1 MTKRVKEILS
11 WYASD
16 NAGTLNNLARLLNHG
31 RLGGTGKLVILPVD
45 QGFEHGP
52 ARSFAKNP
60 SGYDPRY
67 HFELAIDA
75 GCNAYAA
82 PLGFLEAG
90 SAEFAGDLP
99 TILKLNSSDSLYGG
113 DDPCPAITG
122 SVDEALR
129 LGCAA
134 IGFTIYPASA
144 YRNDMYDQIRGL
156 TEEAKRKGLAVVIWS
171 YPRGAGVSKQGE
183 TAIDVV
189 AYAAQIAAQLGAHII
204 KVKPPDSNIEQ
215 DAARKVYESEG
226 IPISTLSERI
236 RHVVQCAFNGR
247 RVVIFSGG
255 PAKGRDEILEEIRG
269 IAEGGGVGSI
279 MGRNSFQRPKAEAI
293 DLLHAVMDIH
303 AEA

>member
-1 MTKRVKEILS
+1 M
-11 WYASD
+11 
-16 NAGTLNNLARLLNHG
+16 
-31 RLGGTGKLVILPVD
+31 
-45 QGFEHGP
+45 
-52 ARSFAKNP
+52 
-60 SGYDPRY
+60 
-67 HFELAIDA
+67 
-75 GCNAYAA
+75 
-82 PLGFLEAG
+82 
-90 SAEFAGDLP
+90 P

-171 YPRGAGVSKQGE
+171 YPRGSGVSKQGE

-269 IAEGGGVGSI
+269 IAEGGGFGSI